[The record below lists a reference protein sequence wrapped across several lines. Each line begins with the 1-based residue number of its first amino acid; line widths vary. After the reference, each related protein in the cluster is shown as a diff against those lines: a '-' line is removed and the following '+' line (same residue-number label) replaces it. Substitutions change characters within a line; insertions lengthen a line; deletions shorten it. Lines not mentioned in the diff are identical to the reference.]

1 MGQSN
6 GNPGSGENVRC
17 LILAEMVDDASTA
30 RTARPKEPERARER
44 GKQDCVKELVNRI
57 AREMGVPQDHLVEVV
72 EKVLAV
78 LTPQTEERVRQEVQ
92 EKFGTQPQSKD
103 GPTP

>member
-30 RTARPKEPERARER
+30 RPREPERARER
-44 GKQDCVKELVNRI
+44 SKQDCVKELGNRI
-57 AREMGVPQDHLVEVV
+57 TTEMGLPQDRLVEVV

-78 LTPQTEERVRQEVQ
+78 LTPQTEERVRRELQ
-92 EKFGTQPQSKD
+92 EKLGTQQQSKD
-103 GPTP
+103 GPT